1 MIKALLGCTLLSIM
15 SVWGKLSGEEHF
27 YARATWDNLLF
38 GLTLVLPE
46 IAEFTGIIAALSH
59 SRLDL
64 LNNSDTHADTHAHF
78 LPWAPV
84 CGLSGAADGWLI
96 DWGGPLMIS
105 VANDLLNNSLSLCWG
120 TDGRPNT
127 YADMLTGR
135 RLHTRALEHLFVH
148 SCVCIKI
155 FLKTSTHTF
164 SLHSAGVS
172 LLPSL
177 LLLTPRVLHVSATLA
192 SWYHRPVHSLSEQ
205 KKKLPDTFISTL
217 LAYQYWFHSL
227 LSLLLVLCVT
237 WTLCGPS
244 ICRAFLTQLLLFFS
258 SKLLRFNSYSNF

>member
-1 MIKALLGCTLLSIM
+1 MIKALLGCTLLSIV
-15 SVWGKLSGEEHF
+15 SVWGKVSREEYF
-27 YARATWDNLLF
+27 YVHATWDNLLF

-46 IAEFTGIIAALSH
+46 IAEFTGVIAALSH

-64 LNNSDTHADTHAHF
+64 LNNSATHTHTHF

-135 RLHTRALEHLFVH
+135 LLHTRALEHLFGH

-172 LLPSL
+172 LLLSL

-205 KKKLPDTFISTL
+205 KKKWPDTFISTL

-227 LSLLLVLCVT
+227 LSLLRVLCNT
-237 WTLCGPS
+237 WTLSGHSWHSYYYYFP
-244 ICRAFLTQLLLFFS
+244 

>member
-1 MIKALLGCTLLSIM
+1 MIKALLGCTLLSIV
-15 SVWGKLSGEEHF
+15 SVWGKVSREEYF
-27 YARATWDNLLF
+27 YVHATWDNLLF

-46 IAEFTGIIAALSH
+46 IAEFTGVIAALSH

-64 LNNSDTHADTHAHF
+64 LNNSATHTHTHF

-120 TDGRPNT
+120 TNGRPNT

-135 RLHTRALEHLFVH
+135 LLHTRALEHLFGH

-172 LLPSL
+172 LLLSL

-205 KKKLPDTFISTL
+205 KKMTRYFYLPSSCLSILISFSSVTTSGFMQHVDLEWTFHLSSLPDTVI
-217 LAYQYWFHSL
+217 
-227 LSLLLVLCVT
+227 
-237 WTLCGPS
+237 
-244 ICRAFLTQLLLFFS
+244 IIFS

>member
-1 MIKALLGCTLLSIM
+1 MIKALLGCTLLSIV
-15 SVWGKLSGEEHF
+15 SVWGKVSREEYF
-27 YARATWDNLLF
+27 YVHATWDNLLF

-46 IAEFTGIIAALSH
+46 IAEFTGVIAALSH

-64 LNNSDTHADTHAHF
+64 LNNSATHTHTHF

-135 RLHTRALEHLFVH
+135 LLHTRALEHLFGH

-172 LLPSL
+172 LLLSL

-205 KKKLPDTFISTL
+205 EKNDQI
-217 LAYQYWFHSL
+217 L
-227 LSLLLVLCVT
+227 LSPLFLPINTDFILFCHYFGFYAT
-237 WTLCGPS
+237 RGPWVDLPS
-244 ICRAFLTQLLLFFS
+244 VEHSWHSYYYFFP